1 MSKHTPGKWVVIQRE
16 VMEDGSVY
24 PMHVVG
30 GAAELQIC
38 LMESLTIARMRV
50 DDPKMLDSFSA
61 SYSDANAR
69 LIAAA
74 PDLLAACQ
82 AMAEWDAA
90 ENQLPPYD
98 SDNGASFD
106 QCMALCRDAF
116 DKARAAIAKAT
127 GEQS

>member
-1 MSKHTPGKWVVIQRE
+1 MSKHSVGTWNFHAKLSGSENHRGFNVYAQPSGWYIADVSPID
-16 VMEDGSVY
+16 EDG
-24 PMHVVG
+24 
-30 GAAELQIC
+30 AEG
-38 LMESLTIARMRV
+38 
-50 DDPKMLDSFSA
+50 K
-61 SYSDANAR
+61 ANAR

>member
-1 MSKHTPGKWVVIQRE
+1 MTKHTPGPWKVSQPSYWINAPHCCER
-16 VMEDGSVY
+16 G
-24 PMHVVG
+24 PMHVADARG
-30 GAAELQIC
+30 WGHLTGKGHGAHG
-38 LMESLTIARMRV
+38 MEAKEAIAIQE
-50 DDPKMLDSFSA
+50 
-61 SYSDANAR
+61 ANAK

>member
-1 MSKHTPGKWVVIQRE
+1 MAT
-16 VMEDGSVY
+16 VY
-24 PMHVVG
+24 GCDDQPEE
-30 GAAELQIC
+30 GALVAE
-38 LMESLTIARMRV
+38 
-50 DDPKMLDSFSA
+50 
-61 SYSDANAR
+61 ANAR

-98 SDNGASFD
+98 SDNGASFYK
-106 QCMALCRDAF
+106 CMALCRDAF
-116 DKARAAIAKAT
+116 DKTHAAIAKAT

>member
-1 MSKHTPGKWVVIQRE
+1 MSKHTPGPWEARRVNYQEWDIDRI
-16 VMEDGSVY
+16 GSVPLLGFAGWEGMATVY
-24 PMHVVG
+24 GCDDQPEE
-30 GAAELQIC
+30 GALVAE
-38 LMESLTIARMRV
+38 
-50 DDPKMLDSFSA
+50 
-61 SYSDANAR
+61 ANAR